1 MHKLLIILLLY
12 LFYSLP
18 ASAEVV
24 KKINISGNKRVSVE
38 TIKIYG
44 GIETNKDYK
53 EQDLN
58 NILNNLYSTNF
69 FEDVQIE
76 LSNNIL
82 NIKLIEHPVINQLI
96 ILGEDRNKFLEQIKK
111 LIKSREKDSYIKN
124 NIVKDVDIIKQLYG
138 SLGYN
143 FVQVETKV
151 KKIDSSNCL

>member
-96 ILGEDRNKFLEQIKK
+96 ILQPEIK
-111 LIKSREKDSYIKN
+111 L
-124 NIVKDVDIIKQLYG
+124 
-138 SLGYN
+138 
-143 FVQVETKV
+143 
-151 KKIDSSNCL
+151 SNLKY

>member
-1 MHKLLIILLLY
+1 MPSIYIFSFVFILLGSKVISFFSTR
-12 LFYSLP
+12 LFTSLAVKLSMDLL
-18 ASAEVV
+18 AS
-24 KKINISGNKRVSVE
+24 
-38 TIKIYG
+38 
-44 GIETNKDYK
+44 
-53 EQDLN
+53 
-58 NILNNLYSTNF
+58 STNF

-151 KKIDSSNCL
+151 KKIGLNVVFFSYQSF